1 MKKSIIFSCLMIILT
16 AGFVN
21 AHGNHGNGW
30 GGGQQGQM
38 RGPGMMGGGYGGQM
52 MGPGMMGG
60 GQQGQ
65 MMGPGMMGG
74 GYGGGYG
81 GQMMGPGTRGGNFGS
96 CPCGAW
102 FGQNYQ
108 NNDAY
113 HKFMDDTVDLRKEL
127 NGKRFEYAEMMRN
140 PNTSREEIASLEKE
154 IFNLQ
159 QQLHDKA
166 RQY

>member
-1 MKKSIIFSCLMIILT
+1 LSKKKSISEQEEDMKRSIMFTCLIVILT
-16 AGFVN
+16 AGI
-21 AHGNHGNGW
+21 AYAHGNGW
-30 GGGQQGQM
+30 GGGPQGQM

-60 GQQGQ
+60 G
-65 MMGPGMMGG
+65 
-74 GYGGGYG
+74 YG
-81 GQMMGPGTRGGNFGS
+81 GQMMGPGMRGGNFGS

-108 NNDAY
+108 NNNAY

-127 NGKRFEYAEMMRN
+127 NSKEFEYAEMMRN
-140 PNTSREEIASLEKE
+140 PNTTQEEIASLEKE

-159 QQLHDKA
+159 QQLQEKA

>member
-1 MKKSIIFSCLMIILT
+1 MKKSIILSCLIVILT
-16 AGFVN
+16 AGFVY
-21 AHGNHGNGW
+21 AHGNDW

-60 GQQGQ
+60 G
-65 MMGPGMMGG
+65 
-74 GYGGGYG
+74 YG
-81 GQMMGPGTRGGNFGS
+81 GQMMGPGTREGNFGS

-127 NGKRFEYAEMMRN
+127 NSKRFEYTEMMRN

-159 QQLHDKA
+159 QQLQDKA

>member
-1 MKKSIIFSCLMIILT
+1 MEEDMKKSIIFSCLIIILT
-16 AGFVN
+16 AGLVY
-21 AHGNHGNGW
+21 AHGNGW

-60 GQQGQ
+60 GYGGP
-65 MMGPGMMGG
+65 MMGPGMR
-74 GYGGGYG
+74 GGGYG
-81 GQMMGPGTRGGNFGS
+81 GQMMGPGMMGGNFGS

-113 HKFMDDTVDLRKEL
+113 QKFMDDTVDLRKEL
-127 NGKRFEYAEMMRN
+127 NNKRFEYSEMMRN
-140 PNTSREEIASLEKE
+140 PNASPEDRSSLEKE

-159 QQLHDKA
+159 QQLQEKA
-166 RQY
+166 SQYR